1 MALERCGFL
10 EDAMEEPDGRDGEN
24 DAVSADEIIPARPC
38 QMSVGII
45 RSTKSAVKLITDT
58 A

>member
-1 MALERCGFL
+1 MGLERCRFL
-10 EDAMEEPDGRDGEN
+10 EDAMEEPNRRDGEN
-24 DAVSADEIIPARPC
+24 DAVNADEIIPARPC